1 MEDKKKAEA
10 RESMEQYLSVWKKL
24 VAEVPDPDLGDRP
37 GLSISWADSAFPFW
51 NAIFLNE
58 ELDDSEVL
66 ASRLHDAAL
75 YMRQKRHAG
84 LIYIFE
90 SSLSP
95 STKGKLPQILK
106 STGLEPA
113 LPITGMAGDLFP
125 LSAPSHPTLR
135 IHRVTDEAGLL
146 AYAQVNC
153 AAYGFPLE
161 AAQTALKGSELWK
174 QSFTY
179 MGYENGRPVTTAS
192 AIVNDGTLYLALVA
206 TIPEARGNGY
216 AEAIVRHALQNAHQA
231 TGLTRSILHATDA
244 GFPVYKR
251 VGYHATARIMAYKP
265 SN

>member
-1 MEDKKKAEA
+1 MEDTKKAEA

-24 VAEVPDPDLGDRP
+24 VAELPGSDLEDRP
-37 GLSISWADSAFPFW
+37 GLSIRWADNAFPFW

-58 ELDDSEVL
+58 QFDNTDVL
-66 ASRLHDAAL
+66 ASRLQEAVI
-75 YMRQKRHAG
+75 YMRQKHQAG

-95 STKGKLPQILK
+95 PTKGKLPQILK

-125 LSAPSHPTLR
+125 LSAPSHPTLQ
-135 IHRVTDEAGLL
+135 IDRVTDEAGLL

-153 AAYGFPLE
+153 SAYGFPLE

-179 MGYENGRPVTTAS
+179 IGYESGRPVTTAS
-192 AIVNDGTLYLALVA
+192 AIVNDGTLYLGLVA